1 MSTYKTKDR
10 GAERVRAEQ
19 QANGSDPYD
28 DLYDARKA
36 AAELRTYRA
45 KGLTPWARVLT
56 DRLKADGVAGAS
68 VLDIGG
74 GIGSI
79 HHELLEAGAASAV
92 GIDASSAYMAAAREE
107 SDRRGHGDRVS
118 YRHGDFIQLAPSV
131 SPADI
136 VILERVLNVSPE
148 WEQLASLAAER
159 TRRRLGVVIPRDTPF
174 VRAVIGVINLSLRRR
189 GKQVRAGVVPLDA
202 LDRIAATHGLR
213 RRSVDKAGPAWEAVV
228 YVRDG

>member
-1 MSTYKTKDR
+1 MSTDKTKDR

-19 QANGSDPYD
+19 QANESDPYD
-28 DLYDARKA
+28 DLYDAPKA
-36 AAELRTYRA
+36 AAELRAYRT

-56 DRLKADGVAGAS
+56 DGLKTDGVAGAS

-79 HHELLEAGAASAV
+79 HHELLQAGAASAV
-92 GIDASSAYMAAAREE
+92 GIDASTAYVAAAREE

-131 SPADI
+131 APADI
-136 VILERVLNVSPE
+136 VILERVLNVSRE

-159 TRRRLGVVIPRDTPF
+159 TRRQLGVVIPRDTPF

-189 GKQVRAGVVPLDA
+189 GNQVRAAVVPLDA
-202 LDRIAATHGLR
+202 LDRITATHGLR
-213 RRSVDKAGPAWEAVV
+213 RRSADKAGPAWQAVV
-228 YVRDG
+228 YVRDD

>member
-1 MSTYKTKDR
+1 MGTYKTNDH
-10 GAERVRAEQ
+10 GAERVGVEH
-19 QANGSDPYD
+19 QANAIDPYD
-28 DLYDARKA
+28 DLYDTRKA
-36 AAELRTYRA
+36 AAELRAYRT

-56 DRLKADGVAGAS
+56 DRLETDGVAGAS

-92 GIDASSAYMAAAREE
+92 GIDASTAYVAAAREE

-131 SPADI
+131 APAEI
-136 VILERVLNVSPE
+136 VILERVLNVSRE

-159 TRRRLGVVIPRDTPF
+159 TRRQLGVVIPRDTPF

-189 GKQVRAGVVPLDA
+189 GNQVRAAVVPLDA

-213 RRSVDKAGPAWEAVV
+213 RRSADKAGLAWQAVV
-228 YVRDG
+228 YVRND

>member
-1 MSTYKTKDR
+1 MGTYKANDR
-10 GAERVRAEQ
+10 GAERVGAEHQ
-19 QANGSDPYD
+19 TNAIDPYD
-28 DLYDARKA
+28 DLYDTRKA
-36 AAELRTYRA
+36 AAELRAYRT

-56 DRLKADGVAGAS
+56 DRLKTDGVAGAS

-74 GIGSI
+74 GIGSV

-92 GIDASSAYMAAAREE
+92 GIDASTAYVAAAREE
-107 SDRRGHGDRVS
+107 SDRRGQGDRVS

-131 SPADI
+131 APAEI
-136 VILERVLNVSPE
+136 VILERVLNVSRE

-159 TRRRLGVVIPRDTPF
+159 TRRQLGVVIPRDTPF

-189 GKQVRAGVVPLDA
+189 GNQVRAAVVPLDA

-213 RRSVDKAGPAWEAVV
+213 RRSADKAGPAWQAVV
-228 YVRDG
+228 YVRDD

>member
-1 MSTYKTKDR
+1 MSTHRTKDR

-19 QANGSDPYD
+19 QANGRDPYD
-28 DLYDARKA
+28 DLYDAQKA
-36 AAELRTYRA
+36 AAELRAYRT

-56 DRLKADGVAGAS
+56 DRLKADGVTGAS

-79 HHELLEAGAASAV
+79 HHELLEAGAASVV
-92 GIDASSAYMAAAREE
+92 GIDASSAYVAAARDE

-131 SPADI
+131 LPADI
-136 VILERVLNVSPE
+136 VVMERVLNVSRE
-148 WEQLASLAAER
+148 WERLASLAAER
-159 TRRRLGVVIPRDTPF
+159 THQRLGVVVPRDTPF
-174 VRAVIGVINLSLRRR
+174 VRAVIGVINLTLRRR
-189 GKQVRAGVVPLDA
+189 GSQVRAAVVPLDA
-202 LDRIAATHGLR
+202 LDRIAAEHGLR
-213 RRSVDKAGPAWEAVV
+213 RRSTDKAGPAWEAVV

>member
-1 MSTYKTKDR
+1 MTSHSTKDR
-10 GAERVRAEQ
+10 RADRVRAEQ
-19 QANGSDPYD
+19 QKSEPYE
-28 DLYDARKA
+28 DLYDAEKA
-36 AAELRTYRA
+36 AAELRSYRT
-45 KGLTPWARVLT
+45 KGLTPWAKVLT

-92 GIDASSAYMAAAREE
+92 GIDASSAYVAAARDE

-118 YRHGDFIQLAPSV
+118 YRHGDFIELAPSV

-148 WEQLASLAAER
+148 WEQLAALAAER
-159 TRRRLGVVIPRDTPF
+159 TRRRLGVVIPRDTLL
-174 VRAVIGVINLSLRRR
+174 VRAVIGVINWSLRRR
-189 GKQVRAGVVPLDA
+189 GNQVRAAVVPLDE

-213 RRSVDKAGPAWEAVV
+213 RRAADKAGPAWLAVI
-228 YVRDG
+228 YLREG

>member
-1 MSTYKTKDR
+1 MGTYKTNDH
-10 GAERVRAEQ
+10 GAERVGVEH
-19 QANGSDPYD
+19 QANAIDPYD
-28 DLYDARKA
+28 DLYDTRKA
-36 AAELRTYRA
+36 AAELRAYRT
-45 KGLTPWARVLT
+45 KGLMPWATVLT
-56 DRLKADGVAGAS
+56 DRLKTDGVAGAS

-92 GIDASSAYMAAAREE
+92 GIDASTAYVAAAREE
-107 SDRRGHGDRVS
+107 SDRRGHSDRVS

-131 SPADI
+131 APAEI
-136 VILERVLNVSPE
+136 VILERVLNVSGE

-159 TRRRLGVVIPRDTPF
+159 TRRQLGVVIPRDTPF

-189 GKQVRAGVVPLDA
+189 GNQVRAAVVPLDA

-213 RRSVDKAGPAWEAVV
+213 RRSADKAGPAWQAVV
-228 YVRDG
+228 YVRDD